1 VSERF
6 GEGVTM
12 PEKPLEHDL
21 EELKK
26 LLLTMAGE
34 VERQLNLAI
43 RAVVER
49 NPDLAEEVIAG
60 DKVIDQREIEV
71 DQRVLELI
79 VRARPVA
86 RDLRLV
92 MTTVK
97 VAPDLERVADH
108 AVSIARQA
116 VVLSQV
122 PPLKAFI
129 TIPRMADAA
138 SGMVRDAIGAFVH
151 GDSLQARQVISK
163 DDAVDGMHEQIFRE
177 LLTYMME
184 DPKTIQRAL
193 ALLLVARSLE
203 RVADQGTN
211 IAEQVVYLVEAE
223 DIRHRHGEGEAGG

>member
-1 VSERF
+1 
-6 GEGVTM
+6 M

-92 MTTVK
+92 MTAVK

-151 GDSLQARQVISK
+151 GDSLQARQVISR